1 MCLMALK
8 NGEAVKTQVKHDR
21 FKDGTCAHHWVEGSH
36 FTGVREPGPCHDNCH
51 PVAMP
56 EVYWGNRSEMLWG
69 LEENIQEENLTFI
82 GPETVMNSAFSE
94 KDLKEVFSF
103 TVLREPR
110 ARWISQYHQ
119 KVRFNPDLGRTM
131 GLNETAWFKACY
143 KEASTPR
150 ECNHLVTF
158 ADFLGWMQEG
168 GGYIINGKGHNDN
181 FMARY
186 LLGLKRDFF
195 SGAPRPLG
203 ADDLAAAKVVLR
215 DKMNFVLITERLDEA
230 GCLFKEL
237 GWKPEVPRANAQ
249 ADDGLDDPAADPKAN
264 ALLDELS
271 RVDKE
276 LYAYAVELFE
286 EQLAACAACRCPQM
300 EGAGSGGGQHDDG
313 DYDYDAGAGVRGAE
327 GPGDVEGSTAGL
339 EGAEDLDYNS
349 EVSTD
354 PLPDLDV
361 SLEDVGD
368 ERGELE
374 QEEAGH
380 ARALLEDPGH
390 ARALLEL
397 MEYEQELVEFYSR
410 D

>member
-51 PVAMP
+51 PVSMP

-203 ADDLAAAKVVLR
+203 ADDLAAEAVLR
-215 DKMNFVLITERLDEA
+215 DKMNFVS
-230 GCLFKEL
+230 
-237 GWKPEVPRANAQ
+237 PE
-249 ADDGLDDPAADPKAN
+249 DG
-264 ALLDELS
+264 
-271 RVDKE
+271 
-276 LYAYAVELFE
+276 
-286 EQLAACAACRCPQM
+286 
-300 EGAGSGGGQHDDG
+300 
-313 DYDYDAGAGVRGAE
+313 
-327 GPGDVEGSTAGL
+327 TAGRC
-339 EGAEDLDYNS
+339 GR
-349 EVSTD
+349 V
-354 PLPDLDV
+354 V
-361 SLEDVGD
+361 C
-368 ERGELE
+368 
-374 QEEAGH
+374 
-380 ARALLEDPGH
+380 
-390 ARALLEL
+390 
-397 MEYEQELVEFYSR
+397 
-410 D
+410 